1 MVILFILIQKGNII
15 MTTTTTNAKLVNS
28 YEEFLAN
35 FFSRIS
41 EERKE
46 EVKAEIFKN
55 GQQKLEE
62 LYKSL
67 DSNFSVETFNTVLE
81 DNVSEELFNN
91 PDALRRYLKEEGFKS
106 VAKIR
111 SFIKNE
117 NPNALDI
124 LNWMEGV
131 IKEQAS
137 DIARIVEARLK

>member
-1 MVILFILIQKGNII
+1 

-46 EVKAEIFKN
+46 EVKVEIFKN

-62 LYKSL
+62 LWRGL
-67 DSNFSVETFNTVLE
+67 DANFGVDTFNAILE

-91 PDALRRYLKEEGFKS
+91 PDALRRYLKEEGFKAVS
-106 VAKIR
+106 KIR
-111 SFIKNE
+111 SFVKNE

-124 LNWMEGV
+124 LDWMEGV
-131 IKEQAS
+131 IKEQAT
-137 DIARIVEARLK
+137 DISRIVEARLK